1 MLQLQ
6 ERDMAAAKS
15 LRAAFTKVH
24 LFTTIAVIHLYIR

>member
-15 LRAAFTKVH
+15 LQAAFAKVKVYFII
-24 LFTTIAVIHLYIR
+24 LVIMYYI